1 MIKNKGTYGKG
12 MCILQ
17 ALILVLLLGCGV
29 PAWNTIYQTSTID
42 ALLSG
47 IYDGDISCRDLLKH
61 GDFGIGTF
69 DGLDGEMVILKG
81 TVYQV
86 KGDGKVYKPDPNTK
100 TPFATM
106 CYFNP
111 EKTIS
116 IDASTDYKRIEFL
129 IDAAAPS
136 RNLFCAI
143 KITGQFRLMR
153 TRSVPAQRKPY
164 PPLKEVTRNQPEFE
178 MNDVFGTIV
187 GFRCPPYVTGIN
199 VPGYHLHF
207 ISENRTQGGH
217 VLSFEMIKGK
227 CDIDILNQYFL
238 RLPDTQDF
246 AEADLSRDQNKDL
259 NDVEKGNNRSG
270 PVHGK

>member
-1 MIKNKGTYGKG
+1 MIKTKVRSGKG
-12 MCILQ
+12 MCIFQ
-17 ALILVLLLGCGV
+17 AIILIVLLGCGV
-29 PAWNTIYQTSTID
+29 PARNTIYQTSTID
-42 ALLSG
+42 ALLLG
-47 IYDGDISCRDLLKH
+47 LYDGDLSCRDLLKH

-69 DGLDGEMVILKG
+69 DGLDGEMVILGG

-86 KGDGKVYKPDPNTK
+86 KGDGQVHKPDPNTK
-100 TPFATM
+100 TPFATT
-106 CYFNP
+106 CYFHP

-116 IDASTDYKRIEFL
+116 IDASTDDKRMESL

-143 KITGQFRLMR
+143 KITGQFRAMR

-164 PPLKEVTRNQPEFE
+164 PPLKEAARKQTEFE

-187 GFRCPPYVTGIN
+187 GFRCPPYVKGIN

-207 ISENRTQGGH
+207 INEEKNQGGH

-227 CDIDILNQYFL
+227 CEIDILNHYFL
-238 RLPDTQDF
+238 RLPHTKDF
-246 AEADLSRDQNKDL
+246 AEADLSGDQIKDL
-259 NDVEKGNNRSG
+259 NDVEKGNNR
-270 PVHGK
+270 

>member
-17 ALILVLLLGCGV
+17 ALILTLLLGCGV

-178 MNDVFGTIV
+178 M
-187 GFRCPPYVTGIN
+187 
-199 VPGYHLHF
+199 
-207 ISENRTQGGH
+207 
-217 VLSFEMIKGK
+217 IKGK